1 MLVWSSTQANTSS
14 FGCARALPAV
24 FSCSLQQTSCL
35 ISCSPSV
42 KWRCNCCCGVCAW
55 HRNQPSLSL
64 SVFLCPSLFTPPP
77 SPPPLGLK
85 MPTWVECPFTG
96 WVKIILISGIL
107 KTLRSFYVPS
117 GFHSCHVELFRIIF
131 FKESSQQRAQ
141 CTVSL
146 AVSRTPRLPFWLQS
160 HRSSPSEYFTSNPL
174 HSASVPLLDW
184 FEVFFFSSVLCPCHK
199 QREFK
204 GD

>member
-1 MLVWSSTQANTSS
+1 MPELSLLSSHVAYSRLPAS
-14 FGCARALPAV
+14 FPALPLWNGGVIAAAV
-24 FSCSLQQTSCL
+24 SVLGIGISHLCLYLFS
-35 ISCSPSV
+35 SV
-42 KWRCNCCCGVCAW
+42 R
-55 HRNQPSLSL
+55 LSL
-64 SVFLCPSLFTPPP
+64 PPPP
-77 SPPPLGLK
+77 SLGLK

-184 FEVFFFSSVLCPCHK
+184 FEVFFFFFCIVSVP
-199 QREFK
+199 QAE
-204 GD
+204 GI